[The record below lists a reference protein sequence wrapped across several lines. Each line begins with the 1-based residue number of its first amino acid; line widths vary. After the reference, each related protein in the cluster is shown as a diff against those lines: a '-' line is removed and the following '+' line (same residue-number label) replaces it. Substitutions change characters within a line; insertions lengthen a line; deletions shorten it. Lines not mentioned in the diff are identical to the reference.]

1 MRNFLNEKKTIRMI
15 IFIMLIFVAGILI
28 GNYLGINFC
37 EDVGI
42 RMLKRIANN
51 EIQLDKLFRYFKEN
65 GL

>member
-42 RMLKRIANN
+42 RM
-51 EIQLDKLFRYFKEN
+51 
-65 GL
+65 